1 MSHSTTSAWSPH
13 PVYFIGK
20 DGYDSLEDAIAAGA
34 ARVTETEGRMENPL
48 HVTAMHGTQ
57 QRVLH
62 ITNSQGT
69 PIVMLWGVDSRVL
82 MSELVVAGGGGTP
95 ASAYWSAAREVQR

>member
-34 ARVTETEGRMENPL
+34 ARVTETEGRI
-48 HVTAMHGTQ
+48 
-57 QRVLH
+57 

-82 MSELVVAGGGGTP
+82 MSELVVAAGGGTP
-95 ASAYWSAAREVQR
+95 ASAYWSAAREVRR